1 MSTRRKRA
9 GYGVGDFALNLHWNA
24 IGMFLIFF
32 YTDHLGLPPATAGAT
47 FLVASVWDA
56 LLDPLAGTLADRTR
70 TRWGRFRPYILIGGP
85 ALALALP
92 LAFTDPGLKGVAL
105 TIFVLASHM
114 LLRTAYAF
122 VSIPYAA
129 LSARIARDP
138 EERSRLAGVR
148 MLFGTAATVVSAVA
162 IPTIAAQTPGPDGW
176 TIAAGVMGAL
186 SVLGFIAC
194 AAGTREPIEAGQ
206 RPIRGS
212 WRVELAHELS
222 AYTAMVRASPSLRR
236 VIVIIVLTSIA
247 LTMFSKMILYFFK
260 YVLVAEAAAPLALF
274 LLTGGAALSIPLWVW
289 LSIRM
294 GKRRAWMIASWAAAA
309 TFAGF
314 YLFGS
319 ASLPVA
325 CFFLFMVGATSS
337 AFAVLFWSMLPD
349 TVEESEL
356 ASGSRG
362 EAKTFGLAIF
372 AQKTALG
379 INGLLV
385 GLLLPAIGFAA
396 NRPQSADS
404 VHGIVAIMT
413 LIPLVGVVLGMLVMR
428 GYDLSADAHAAIRTQ
443 IETNTAR

>member
-1 MSTRRKRA
+1 MSTRRMRA

-32 YTDHLGLPPATAGAT
+32 YTDHLGLAPAAAGAT

-70 TRWGRFRPYILIGGP
+70 SRWGRFRPYILVGGP
-85 ALALALP
+85 VLALALP
-92 LAFTDPGLKGVAL
+92 LAFTDPGLTGAAL
-105 TIFVLASHM
+105 TAFVLASHM

-138 EERSRLAGVR
+138 DERSRLAGVR
-148 MLFGTAATVVSAVA
+148 MLFGTAATIVSAVA
-162 IPTIAAQTPGPDGW
+162 IPTIAAQTPGADGW
-176 TIAAGVMGAL
+176 TIAAGMMGML
-186 SVLGFIAC
+186 SILGFAAC
-194 AAGTREPIEAGQ
+194 VVWTREPVEVDT
-206 RPIRGS
+206 PPVSRG
-212 WRVELAHELS
+212 WRTELVRELS
-222 AYTAMVRASPSLRR
+222 AYAAMVRASPSLRR
-236 VIVIIVLTSIA
+236 VIAIIMLTSVA

-260 YVLVAEAAAPLALF
+260 YVLMAEASAPLALF
-274 LLTGGAALSIPLWVW
+274 LLTGGAALAIPLWVW
-289 LSIRM
+289 LSIRR
-294 GKRRAWMIASWAAAA
+294 GKRKAWMIASWAAAA
-309 TFAGF
+309 NFAGF
-314 YLFGS
+314 YLLGS
-319 ASLPVA
+319 ASFTLA
-325 CFFLFMVGATSS
+325 CIFLFLVGATTS

-385 GLLLPAIGFAA
+385 GLLLPAIGFVA
-396 NRPQSADS
+396 NRPQSAES

-413 LIPLVGVVLGMLVMR
+413 LIPLAGVVLGMAVMR
-428 GYDLSADAHAAIRTQ
+428 GYGLSADAHAAIRARIGGT
-443 IETNTAR
+443 TAP